1 MRYRDVVGVVVLL
14 SLAGC
19 REKSAPGPEYTT
31 VGQFDTATVA
41 IITARDTIPVRV
53 ELAENE
59 NQRALGLMERR
70 QLDDSHGMLFVYPEV
85 QDSTGS
91 FWMFRT
97 RIPLDIA
104 FTDSTGTI
112 VSIRSMEP
120 CASPYPQGCPS
131 YAAGKPFQRAL
142 EVNKG
147 WFEKRGVAVGDR
159 IIVRGESQ

>member
-1 MRYRDVVGVVVLL
+1 MRFRNVVGVVLL
-14 SLAGC
+14 VLAGC
-19 REKSAPGPEYTT
+19 REKEQAPAPEYTT
-31 VGQFDTATVA
+31 VGQFDTATVE

-120 CASPYPQGCPS
+120 CASPYPQSCPS
-131 YAAGKPFQRAL
+131 YASSKPFQRAL

-147 WFEKRGVAVGDR
+147 WFEKHGVAVGDR
-159 IIVRGESQ
+159 IVVGR